1 MVLGVTDA
9 AQYSS
14 KESSSFQDLVK
25 KAREG
30 DHNIPVR
37 LVGDIGMKD
46 PFITLPA
53 SDTLAQVVQIMA
65 SGVHRVAVTK
75 DSTSSEV
82 IGVLSQRKVVK
93 FFWEN
98 IRSFVDLE
106 PIYQK
111 SVNLPALHWTL
122 TRFRSVNWE
131 LARQMSFQSMQMP
144 ASSPPSKQWSPTA
157 SPPSPSSTPKNNSSA
172 TSQLSTSNTSPEPPQ
187 PTSSAAHAPTSS
199 PS

>member
-1 MVLGVTDA
+1 MVLGVTDP
-9 AQYSS
+9 AQDSS
-14 KESSSFQDLVK
+14 KSSTSFQDLVK

-53 SDTLAQVVQIMA
+53 SDTLSQVVQIMA

-98 IRSFVDLE
+98 IRAFVDLQ
-106 PIYQK
+106 PLYQK
-111 SVNLPALHWTL
+111 PVRPPTPHG
-122 TRFRSVNWE
+122 E
-131 LARQMSFQSMQMP
+131 LILDR
-144 ASSPPSKQWSPTA
+144 
-157 SPPSPSSTPKNNSSA
+157 
-172 TSQLSTSNTSPEPPQ
+172 
-187 PTSSAAHAPTSS
+187 
-199 PS
+199 